1 MCWWAKSQSWS
12 AVAVGK
18 MLFGVA
24 RGNGNIVE
32 TVRRVEGTSPTAVD
46 SARGP
51 AVPENPPEQPHF
63 APTCSLYTTRQVLTV
78 WLNSSRT
85 RGSLP
90 TQKFILTLPSVIT
103 HSLFSLWGPL
113 CLSPLEFKGSAR

>member
-1 MCWWAKSQSWS
+1 
-12 AVAVGK
+12 

-24 RGNGNIVE
+24 RGNGNIVG
-32 TVRRVEGTSPTAVD
+32 TVRRVEGTSPTAID
-46 SARGP
+46 PARGP
-51 AVPENPPEQPHF
+51 AVSENPPEQLHF
-63 APTCSLYTTRQVLTV
+63 TPTCSLYTTRQVLTV

-103 HSLFSLWGPL
+103 LTLFFMGPAL
-113 CLSPLEFKGSAR
+113 P

>member
-1 MCWWAKSQSWS
+1 
-12 AVAVGK
+12 

-51 AVPENPPEQPHF
+51 AVPENPPEQPHE
-63 APTCSLYTTRQVLTV
+63 TGCSGMVH
-78 WLNSSRT
+78 WDKN
-85 RGSLP
+85 RGSIAE
-90 TQKFILTLPSVIT
+90 K
-103 HSLFSLWGPL
+103 HST
-113 CLSPLEFKGSAR
+113 C